1 MLQSPEQEGTSR
13 VNANSTVPVV
23 VEGGGE
29 QVVAHVGL
37 HAVGSLAD
45 RLGLG
50 RSLSARIPQP
60 RFGFHDRGKVLVQA
74 MLMLAGGGEA
84 CSDIER
90 LRSQPS
96 LFGSVPSDSTLY
108 RTMRSIDGPVL
119 EGLWEAMA
127 EARAQVWRRS
137 SATTGTAPVVLDL
150 DASLVDIH
158 SENKEGTAANYKRG
172 FGFAPMFCFA
182 DATGEA
188 LAALLRPGN
197 ATANDIADQ
206 LTVLDGA
213 VAQLP
218 ARIAAGH
225 HRGDD
230 PGSVRRPLEVRADSA
245 GCSARLAGEF
255 RARNIAFSVVARTS
269 PQVKAAI
276 SRAVND
282 PQRWFPALTQTGEER
297 HGAAVAELT
306 DLIDLTDWP
315 EDTRFI
321 VRREPLHPGAQTSL
335 FPSLEY
341 RFWGQFT
348 DRTASP
354 VDADM
359 HLRAHAHVE
368 DHIRR
373 LKASGLERFPF
384 TDLDANRAWMALVCF
399 AADLVRWFQ
408 LLCLR
413 GPLATAEPKTLRWQL
428 WHTPARVVR
437 HARQTI
443 VRILDDWPTADV
455 LLAAYHRIPRLT

>member
-1 MLQSPEQEGTSR
+1 

-50 RSLSARIPQP
+50 TSLSSRIPQP
-60 RFGFHDRGKVLVQA
+60 RFRFHDRGKVLVQA

-84 CSDIER
+84 CADIER
-90 LRSQPS
+90 LRAQPS
-96 LFGSVPSDSTLY
+96 LFGAVPSDSTLY
-108 RTMRSIDGPVL
+108 RAIRSVDAAAL
-119 EGLWEAMA
+119 EGMWEAMA
-127 EARAQVWRRS
+127 ETRARVWRRS
-137 SATTGTAPVVLDL
+137 SATTGKAPVIFDL

-172 FGFAPMFCFA
+172 FGFSPMFCFA

-188 LAALLRPGN
+188 LAAVLRPGN

-206 LTVLDGA
+206 LTVLDAA

-218 ARIAAGH
+218 ARIAVGH
-225 HRGDD
+225 QPGDD
-230 PGSVRRPLEVRADSA
+230 PGLVRRPVEVRADSA
-245 GCSARLAGEF
+245 GCSARLASEF
-255 RARNIAFSVVARTS
+255 RARNITFSVVARTN

-276 SRAVND
+276 SRAID
-282 PQRWFPALTQTGEER
+282 DESRWSPARTQAGEER
-297 HGAAVAELT
+297 DGAAVAEFT
-306 DLIDLTDWP
+306 DLIDLADWP
-315 EDTRFI
+315 DGTRFI

-348 DRTASP
+348 DRAANA
-354 VDADM
+354 VEADV

-384 TDLDANRAWMALVCF
+384 TNLDANRAWMALVCF

-413 GPLATAEPKTLRWQL
+413 GPLAVAEPKTLRWQL

-437 HARQTI
+437 HARRTI
-443 VRILDDWPTADV
+443 MRLLDDWPTADA
-455 LLAAYHRIPRLT
+455 LLAAYGRIARIT